1 MQIRI
6 MRDFLRLESSA
17 GILLFSAAIL
27 ALVVDNTP
35 LTHFYHLLLSTRLSL
50 QLGTLIIGKPLL
62 MWINE
67 GLMTLFFLLVGL
79 EIKREMLEGELN
91 SLRKATL
98 PVLAAIG
105 GMLGPALIYAYMHW
119 GDPVVL
125 RGWAIPTATD
135 IAFSL
140 GILAL
145 LGSRIPVSLKIFLT
159 ALAIFDDIG
168 GIAIIAGYYTQHIAM
183 SMLISASALIIVLFI
198 LNRLN
203 ITARAPYFL
212 VGSILWFCVLKSGV
226 HATLSGIVIAM
237 MIPLR
242 DKRNP
247 QHSPLRELEHT
258 LHPWVAFLILPV
270 FAFANAGI
278 SFADM
283 QWHELWQPIALA
295 IALGLF
301 FGKQIGVMLFSWL
314 GVACGLAKKPHGAT
328 WLGIYGMAMIS
339 GVGFTMSLFIGG
351 LAFDPHLHANYSNYV
366 RLGVIEGSLLSG
378 ICGYLVLRL
387 GRSQS
392 NTMLQCVPL
401 NKTK

>member
-6 MRDFLRLESSA
+6 MRDFLKLESS
-17 GILLFSAAIL
+17 GGVLLFSAAIL

-35 LTHFYHLLLSTRLSL
+35 LSHYYHALLSAPLSL
-50 QLGTLIIGKPLL
+50 QLGQFVIGKPLL

-98 PVLAAIG
+98 PVMAAIG
-105 GMLGPALIYAYMHW
+105 GMAGPAVVYCWIHW
-119 GDPVVL
+119 GDPMAL

-145 LGSRIPVSLKIFLT
+145 LGSRVPVSLKIFLT

-168 GIAIIAGYYTQHIAM
+168 GIAIIAGYYTQHIAL
-183 SMLISASALIIVLFI
+183 SMLIVASLLIILLFI

-203 ITARAPYFL
+203 VTARAPYFL
-212 VGSILWFCVLKSGV
+212 VGAILWFCVLKSGV

-242 DKRNP
+242 DKKQAER
-247 QHSPLRELEHT
+247 SPLRELEHV
-258 LHPWVAFLILPV
+258 LHPWVAFLILPL

-278 SFADM
+278 SFAGM
-283 QWHELWQPIALA
+283 QLQQLWQPLPLS

-301 FGKQIGVMLFSWL
+301 FGKQIGICLMSWL
-314 GVACGLAKKPHGAT
+314 AVSCRLAKKPHGAT
-328 WLGIYGMAMIS
+328 WLGIYGIS
-339 GVGFTMSLFIGG
+339 LIAGVGFTMSLFIGG
-351 LAFDPHLHANYSNYV
+351 LAFDTSGSSIYGTYV

-378 ICGYLVLRL
+378 LAGYLVLRM
-387 GRSQS
+387 GRCTS
-392 NTMLQCVPL
+392 NTMLQCVQ
-401 NKTK
+401 K